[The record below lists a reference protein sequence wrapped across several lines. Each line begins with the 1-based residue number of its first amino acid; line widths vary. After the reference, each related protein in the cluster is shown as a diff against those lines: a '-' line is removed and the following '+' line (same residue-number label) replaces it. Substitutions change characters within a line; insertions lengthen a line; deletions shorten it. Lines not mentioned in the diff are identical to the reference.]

1 MPLQIRRGT
10 NNQRQNMVTPL
21 APGELLYTTDTERMY
36 VGNGTTLGGNLISG
50 FTDINAKDAAAEMI
64 VNGTHQRI
72 SFTYD
77 ENTQTLNA
85 VVDTSVDQGPL
96 VADAFV
102 GSVFADDSTLLVD
115 AVEGRIV
122 GPVFSNVT
130 GNVVGD
136 VTGSVVGDV
145 TGSVFADDSTLLVDA
160 VEGRI
165 VGPVFSNVTGN
176 VVGDV
181 TGSVVGNVV
190 GDLTGSV
197 FADDSSLIISGID
210 KSLSINSID
219 STSSAIEVGTKF
231 IFNSGASES
240 VVLDQ
245 ISSNALSDSILF
257 KKSRGTPS
265 ALQAVSNGD
274 VLASIEFLG
283 FDGFDYLLS
292 SRISVSVDGTVST
305 NTVPSKIDF
314 FINDR
319 LGNSKNPFVIGSS
332 FDNQPTMVFKS
343 ERGSIDAPLKVESGD
358 RVRQMTF
365 SSYDGTK
372 YLEHAFINVEVLGAT
387 SVDVIP
393 TSFNIDLLHPEG
405 TYIRPF
411 QIDPFGTIQIFKPY
425 ADGPVMR
432 ITQGYD
438 VADAANVEFLR
449 SRGSTLA
456 PTQNLVGDDIIDF
469 SFSAY
474 HNGTHRPSVGIE
486 VKVAEFNGNRVVSTI
501 AIGMDNGAGFAER
514 FLFESTGTIN
524 HIQPALTV
532 GSNPG
537 EVDDSAPVEYLRV
550 KLNGTE
556 YAMPLFAINP
566 TP

>member
-1 MPLQIRRGT
+1 
-10 NNQRQNMVTPL
+10 
-21 APGELLYTTDTERMY
+21 
-36 VGNGTTLGGNLISG
+36 
-50 FTDINAKDAAAEMI
+50 
-64 VNGTHQRI
+64 
-72 SFTYD
+72 
-77 ENTQTLNA
+77 
-85 VVDTSVDQGPL
+85 
-96 VADAFV
+96 
-102 GSVFADDSTLLVD
+102 
-115 AVEGRIV
+115 
-122 GPVFSNVT
+122 
-130 GNVVGD
+130 
-136 VTGSVVGDV
+136 
-145 TGSVFADDSTLLVDA
+145 
-160 VEGRI
+160 
-165 VGPVFSNVTGN
+165 
-176 VVGDV
+176 
-181 TGSVVGNVV
+181 
-190 GDLTGSV
+190 
-197 FADDSSLIISGID
+197 
-210 KSLSINSID
+210 
-219 STSSAIEVGTKF
+219 
-231 IFNSGASES
+231 
-240 VVLDQ
+240 
-245 ISSNALSDSILF
+245 
-257 KKSRGTPS
+257 
-265 ALQAVSNGD
+265 
-274 VLASIEFLG
+274 
-283 FDGFDYLLS
+283 
-292 SRISVSVDGTVST
+292 
-305 NTVPSKIDF
+305 
-314 FINDR
+314 
-319 LGNSKNPFVIGSS
+319 
-332 FDNQPTMVFKS
+332 MVFKS

-501 AIGMDNGAGFAER
+501 AIGMDNGADFAER